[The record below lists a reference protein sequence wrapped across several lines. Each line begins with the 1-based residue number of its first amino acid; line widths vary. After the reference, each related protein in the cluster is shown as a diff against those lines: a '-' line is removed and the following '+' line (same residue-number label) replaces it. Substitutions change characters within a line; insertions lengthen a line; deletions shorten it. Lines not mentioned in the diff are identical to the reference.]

1 MTVEAPRFR
10 GRWSVGNGPDSPGFR
25 RRQRLLAALLAL
37 HLPGIAALA
46 VVTGREPQEVL
57 VQGAVVVVAIAI
69 GAFLD
74 ISPRLRALALTGGLL
89 WCSAVVGMLTGTVV
103 TGALH
108 AAAFG
113 LLAAA
118 HLGAS
123 WRSPRAAKVDQAAA
137 AASDETEGAA
147 TPPTPADEGLVEV
160 QEVYTGVWSAKHL
173 VRPTTRLVRVE
184 PVAEPEVVADLSV
197 DAGAPSVEDEPA
209 APAAVANDA
218 PATGRDHD
226 LTHEVLEALHL
237 GTVEPTPPAAAEPEH
252 ATSGSSAH

>member
-1 MTVEAPRFR
+1 MTVEASRFR
-10 GRWSVGNGPDSPGFR
+10 GRWSVGSVPDAPGFR

-37 HLPGIAALA
+37 HLPGMAALA
-46 VVTGREPQEVL
+46 VVTGREPHEVL
-57 VQGAVVVVAIAI
+57 VQGAVVVVAIAV

-89 WCSAVVGMLTGTVV
+89 WCSGVVGMLTGTVV

-123 WRSPRAAKVDQAAA
+123 WRSPRPAEVDEAAGAQLDEPAADTPAAA
-137 AASDETEGAA
+137 ADEQ
-147 TPPTPADEGLVEV
+147 LVEV

-173 VRPTTRLVRVE
+173 VRPTTRLVRIE
-184 PVAEPEVVADLSV
+184 PTATAEPEVVADLSV
-197 DAGAPSVEDEPA
+197 DAEVAPVEVEPA
-209 APAAVANDA
+209 AVAVANDA
-218 PATGRDHD
+218 PPAARDHE
-226 LTHEVLEALHL
+226 LTREVLEALHL
-237 GTVEPTPPAAAEPEH
+237 GTVEPAPAASAPEH
-252 ATSGSSAH
+252 ATSGSTAH